1 MSRISDWKRA
11 GIADGLAGTPGRS
24 IAADD
29 ADERQEVADPAA
41 HYAAGFRAGA
51 FQRWAAEVL
60 GKEVAES
67 EQ

>member
-24 IAADD
+24 ILAES
-29 ADERQEVADPAA
+29 DERQEVADPAA